1 MRTMIVGALV
11 FQLGHDFSAMEISG
25 EMMRASMDL
34 TRVSI
39 GPRLFSHG
47 NWDLVST
54 HPEIGDLFQL
64 GHDFSAMEMMP
75 LLGLI
80 EKSLSSF
87 NWATT
92 FQPWK

>member
-47 NWDLVST
+47 NIIISSQIS
-54 HPEIGDLFQL
+54 EI
-64 GHDFSAMEMMP
+64 
-75 LLGLI
+75 
-80 EKSLSSF
+80 
-87 NWATT
+87 
-92 FQPWK
+92 